1 MEQLESLSQML
12 VYSAIAIYTL
22 SFILFAL
29 DITSHGSV
37 QKTQRTDAPAKRK
50 VLVGGNDKQ
59 AGVTEL
65 PSNAEPSSSPANSAE
80 SVSGKK
86 PRRNWLRAGFTLTVF
101 AWILHLAGTLLRGIA
116 AERVPWANM
125 YEFALT
131 GILLAV
137 AVFIFAQLWNDLKFL
152 GVYISGMA
160 ALFLGAGTVSYY
172 IPISPLPPALQSTW
186 LVVHVFVATLSIGF
200 MAISSGLSLLQ
211 LMRNRFKNS
220 GFIASLPS
228 ADKLETIAYR
238 LAVVGFLFWS
248 FTLLAGAIWA
258 HQSWGRYWGWDT
270 KEVWTFIIWVVYAG
284 YLHARSTRGWRGT
297 ASAVLNIIGF
307 GTILFNFAVVNVYF
321 EGLHA
326 YSGL

>member
-1 MEQLESLSQML
+1 MEQLESLSQLL
-12 VYSAIAIYTL
+12 VYSAIAVYAL
-22 SFILFAL
+22 AFILFAL
-29 DITSHGSV
+29 DIVSHGSNI
-37 QKTQRTDAPAKRK
+37 KTEAKAARAKRKTLVAAAGGDAPAEQGPADAET
-50 VLVGGNDKQ
+50 VSSDAASGS
-59 AGVTEL
+59 VT
-65 PSNAEPSSSPANSAE
+65 A
-80 SVSGKK
+80 KK
-86 PRRNWLRAGFTLTVF
+86 PRRNWLRAGFTITVF
-101 AWILHLAGTLLRGIA
+101 AWLLHLGGTVLRGIA

-131 GILLAV
+131 GVLLAV
-137 AVFIFAQLWNDLKFL
+137 TVFIFAQFWNDLKFL
-152 GVYISGMA
+152 GVYITGLA
-160 ALFLGAGTVSYY
+160 ALFLGTATVNYY
-172 IPISPLPPALQSTW
+172 VPISPLPPALQSAW
-186 LVVHVFVATLSIGF
+186 LVVHVFVATLAIGF
-200 MAISSGLSLLQ
+200 LAISSGLSILQ
-211 LMRNRFKNS
+211 LLRNRFKNN

-228 ADKLETIAYR
+228 AEKLETIAYR

-297 ASAVLNIIGF
+297 ASAVLNLIGF
-307 GTILFNFAVVNVYF
+307 GTILFNYAVVNVYF